1 MSMANAMAHLF
12 PHRQHVYPVNDF
24 RPHNTSGGKCWCN
37 PTYDGYVVIHNAL
50 DGREDYEAGR
60 KMQ

>member
-1 MSMANAMAHLF
+1 MSKAQTMHGLF

-24 RPHNTSGGKCWCN
+24 RPHNTHSTKCWCN
-37 PTYDGYVVIHNAL
+37 PTVNEYVVIHNAL
-50 DGREDYEAGR
+50 DGREDYEVGR